1 MLVVLTLNDDIADNE
16 KTDGIC
22 LPTFV
27 ANQVLHK

>member
-27 ANQVLHK
+27 ANQDLHK